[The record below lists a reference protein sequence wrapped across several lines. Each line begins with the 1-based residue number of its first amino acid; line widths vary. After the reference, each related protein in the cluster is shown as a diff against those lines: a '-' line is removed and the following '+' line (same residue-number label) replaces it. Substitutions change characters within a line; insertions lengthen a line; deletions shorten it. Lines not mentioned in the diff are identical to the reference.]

1 MSDNILMYF
10 VGIGGLFDFDVD
22 GDVGVDPNYMTL
34 WFSQPGLGL
43 PSKVRTSPST
53 ELRFDALIFFR
64 NTTKKRKSFI
74 CTNIR
79 CQELLKP

>member
-1 MSDNILMYF
+1 MVSPLLSHSYTPGVNADFTMGDNVLIHF

-43 PSKVRTSPST
+43 PSKVRTTPSP
-53 ELRFDALIFFR
+53 ELRFDALVF
-64 NTTKKRKSFI
+64 
-74 CTNIR
+74 
-79 CQELLKP
+79 